1 VHKYVKEKGKS
12 RVMKKFALLMAVL
25 LALLASGYWLISTT
39 LLDSGTIPTSG
50 SFEATVAASPTPTE
64 SGATVER
71 GVTPTPGSFE
81 ATATASPTPTR
92 SRAFARATRSADS
105 PEETASSAPAES
117 GAMEGAVRFSRFEF
131 YGDDQQGAWGTVWHV
146 NVDGKAM
153 LHFAEDFYAVNGPAL
168 EVILIESAEPARQE
182 IEEGYKLA
190 DLKAL
195 EGTQEYQIPSD
206 IELDSY
212 RTVAIYGRDLDAVW
226 ATAELPEIFPEP
238 APTPMYTKEELI
250 HMDPAEVGET
260 GLPITPV
267 EKLNR
272 TGRLREIN
280 VEKYRL
286 VVDGAVENPLSLSY
300 EDILAYPEKTDVV
313 LLVCPSVFVDNAQ
326 WSGVPV
332 SLILEEAKPK
342 PGAKEVRF
350 HAGNY
355 RSVLTLEEAQRE
367 GTYLA
372 HHVNGQGLP
381 EEHGFPLRLVAEGE
395 YGSRWVKWLDRI
407 EVLE

>member
-1 VHKYVKEKGKS
+1 
-12 RVMKKFALLMAVL
+12 
-25 LALLASGYWLISTT
+25 
-39 LLDSGTIPTSG
+39 
-50 SFEATVAASPTPTE
+50 
-64 SGATVER
+64 
-71 GVTPTPGSFE
+71 
-81 ATATASPTPTR
+81 
-92 SRAFARATRSADS
+92 
-105 PEETASSAPAES
+105 
-117 GAMEGAVRFSRFEF
+117 MEGTVRFSRFEF

-146 NVDGKAM
+146 NVDGKAV
-153 LHFAEDFYAVNGPAL
+153 LRFAEDFHVVNGSAL
-168 EVILIESAEPARQE
+168 EVILIESAELARQE
-182 IEEGYKLA
+182 IAEGYKLA

-226 ATAELPEIFPEP
+226 ATAELPEIFPDP

-250 HMDPAEVGET
+250 HMDPADVGET

-267 EKLNR
+267 EKLDR
-272 TGRLREIN
+272 TGRPREIN

-300 EDILAYPEKTDVV
+300 VDILAYPEKTDVV
-313 LLVCPSVFVDNAQ
+313 LLVCPGFFVDNAQ

-350 HAGNY
+350 HAGGY

-372 HHVNGQGLP
+372 HHVNGQVLP
-381 EEHGFPLRLVAEGE
+381 DEHGFPLRLVAEGE

>member
-1 VHKYVKEKGKS
+1 
-12 RVMKKFALLMAVL
+12 MKKFVL
-25 LALLASGYWLISTT
+25 LVAVVLTLLASGYWLSST
-39 LLDSGTIPTSG
+39 LLDSGAIPTPG
-50 SFEATVAASPTPTE
+50 SPEATAAASPTPAG

-81 ATATASPTPTR
+81 ATAAASPTPAG
-92 SRAFARATRSADS
+92 SGAMARATRSADS
-105 PEETASSAPAES
+105 PEETASPAPAES
-117 GAMEGAVRFSRFEF
+117 GAMEGVMRFSRFEF

-146 NVDGKAM
+146 NVDGKAV
-153 LHFAEDFYAVNGPAL
+153 LRFAEDFHAVNGPAL
-168 EVILIESAEPARQE
+168 EVILIKNPEPARQE
-182 IEEGYKLA
+182 IAEGYKLA
-190 DLKAL
+190 DLKAQV
-195 EGTQEYQIPSD
+195 GTQKYQIPSD

-226 ATAELPEIFPEP
+226 ATAELPEIFPDP
-238 APTPMYTKEELI
+238 ALTPTYTREELI
-250 HMDPAEVGET
+250 HIDPAEVDET

-272 TGRLREIN
+272 TGRPPEIN

-313 LLVCPSVFVDNAQ
+313 LLVCPGFFLDNAQ

-332 SLILEEAKPK
+332 SLILEKAKPK

-350 HAGNY
+350 HAGGY

-372 HHVNGQGLP
+372 HHVNGQVLP

>member
-1 VHKYVKEKGKS
+1 
-12 RVMKKFALLMAVL
+12 MKKFALLIAVV
-25 LALLASGYWLISTT
+25 LALLASGYWLSST
-39 LLDSGTIPTSG
+39 LLDSGTMPTPG

-71 GVTPTPGSFE
+71 GAIPTPGSFE
-81 ATATASPTPTR
+81 ATVAASPTPTE
-92 SRAFARATRSADS
+92 SGAMARATQEANS
-105 PEETASSAPAES
+105 PEETPSPAPAES
-117 GAMEGAVRFSRFEF
+117 GAMEEVVRFSRFEF
-131 YGDDQQGAWGTVWHV
+131 YGDDPQGAWGTVRHV
-146 NVDGKAM
+146 NVDGKAV
-153 LHFAEDFYAVNGPAL
+153 LRFAEDFHTVNGPAL

-182 IEEGYKLA
+182 IAEGYKLA

-212 RTVAIYGRDLDAVW
+212 QTVAIYGRDLDAVW
-226 ATAELPEIFPEP
+226 ATAKLPEIFPEP

-267 EKLNR
+267 EKLDR
-272 TGRLREIN
+272 TGQPREIN
-280 VEKYRL
+280 IEKYRL

-313 LLVCPSVFVDNAQ
+313 LLICPGVFVDNAQ

-332 SLILEEAKPK
+332 SLILEEANPK

-372 HHVNGQGLP
+372 HHVNGQVLP
-381 EEHGFPLRLVAEGE
+381 NEHGFPLRLVAEGE

>member
-1 VHKYVKEKGKS
+1 
-12 RVMKKFALLMAVL
+12 MKKFALLMAVV
-25 LALLASGYWLISTT
+25 LALLASGYWLIST
-39 LLDSGTIPTSG
+39 LLERGAMPNSG
-50 SFEATVAASPTPTE
+50 SFEATIAASPTPTE

-71 GVTPTPGSFE
+71 DVTPTPGSLA
-81 ATATASPTPTR
+81 ATATASPTPTE
-92 SRAFARATRSADS
+92 SRAMARATRSADG
-105 PEETASSAPAES
+105 PEETPSPTPAGS
-117 GAMEGAVRFSRFEF
+117 GAMEGVVRFSRFEF
-131 YGDDQQGAWGTVWHV
+131 YGDDQQGAWGSVWHV
-146 NVDGKAM
+146 DVDGKAV
-153 LHFAEDFYAVNGPAL
+153 LRFTEDFHAVNGPAL
-168 EVILIESAEPARQE
+168 EVILIESTEPARQE
-182 IEEGYKLA
+182 IAEGHKLA

-195 EGTQEYQIPSD
+195 EGTQEYEIPSD

-250 HMDPAEVGET
+250 HMDPAEVSET

-267 EKLNR
+267 EKINR
-272 TGRLREIN
+272 TGQPREIN

-332 SLILEEAKPK
+332 SLILEKAKPK

-350 HAGNY
+350 YAGSY
-355 RSVLTLEEAQRE
+355 RSVLTLEEAQRG

-372 HHVNGQGLP
+372 HHVNGQVLP
-381 EEHGFPLRLVAEGE
+381 EEHGFPLRLVAEGK

>member
-1 VHKYVKEKGKS
+1 
-12 RVMKKFALLMAVL
+12 MKKFALLIAVV
-25 LALLASGYWLISTT
+25 LALLASGYWLSAT
-39 LLDSGTIPTSG
+39 LLDR
-50 SFEATVAASPTPTE
+50 
-64 SGATVER
+64 GAI
-71 GVTPTPGSFE
+71 PTPGSFE
-81 ATATASPTPTR
+81 ATAAASPTPAKSGAMT
-92 SRAFARATRSADS
+92 RATRSADR
-105 PEETASSAPAES
+105 PEETPSPAPAKPE
-117 GAMEGAVRFSRFEF
+117 AMEEVVRFSRFEF
-131 YGDDQQGAWGTVWHV
+131 YSNDQQGAWGTVRHV
-146 NVDGKAM
+146 NVDGKAV
-153 LHFAEDFYAVNGPAL
+153 LRFAEDFHTVNGPAL
-168 EVILIESAEPARQE
+168 EVILTESAEPARQE
-182 IEEGYKLA
+182 IVEGYKLA

-226 ATAELPEIFPEP
+226 ATAELPEIFPDP

-267 EKLNR
+267 EKLDR
-272 TGRLREIN
+272 TGRPQEIN

-313 LLVCPSVFVDNAQ
+313 LLVCPGFFVDNAQ

-332 SLILEEAKPK
+332 SLILEQANPK

-350 HAGNY
+350 HAGGY
-355 RSVLTLEEAQRE
+355 RSVLTLEETQRE

-372 HHVNGQGLP
+372 HHVNGQVLP
-381 EEHGFPLRLVAEGE
+381 DEHGFPIRLVAEGE

-407 EVLE
+407 EVPE

>member
-1 VHKYVKEKGKS
+1 MSGDIADNEKKGKETN
-12 RVMKKFALLMAVL
+12 RVMKKFALLMAVV
-25 LALLASGYWLISTT
+25 LALLAFGYWLSST
-39 LLDSGTIPTSG
+39 LLDSGTMPTPG
-50 SFEATVAASPTPTE
+50 SFEATVAASPTPAE
-64 SGATVER
+64 SGATVKR
-71 GVTPTPGSFE
+71 GAIPTPGSFE
-81 ATATASPTPTR
+81 ATATASPTPT
-92 SRAFARATRSADS
+92 
-105 PEETASSAPAES
+105 ES
-117 GAMEGAVRFSRFEF
+117 GAMEGVVRFSRFEF

-146 NVDGKAM
+146 NVDGKVV
-153 LHFAEDFYAVNGPAL
+153 LRFAEDFRAVNGPAL
-168 EVILIESAEPARQE
+168 EVILTESAEPTRQE
-182 IEEGYKLA
+182 IAEGYKLA

-212 RTVAIYGRDLDAVW
+212 QTVAIYGRDLDAVW

-267 EKLNR
+267 EKINR
-272 TGRLREIN
+272 TGRPAEIDI
-280 VEKYRL
+280 EKYRL

>member
-1 VHKYVKEKGKS
+1 
-12 RVMKKFALLMAVL
+12 MMAVV
-25 LALLASGYWLISTT
+25 LALLASGYWLSSA
-39 LLDSGTIPTSG
+39 LLDNDTMPN
-50 SFEATVAASPTPTE
+50 
-64 SGATVER
+64 
-71 GVTPTPGSFE
+71 PGYSKP
-81 ATATASPTPTR
+81 TATASPTPAE
-92 SRAFARATRSADS
+92 SAAMARATQSADS
-105 PEETASSAPAES
+105 PDETASPTPAES
-117 GAMEGAVRFSRFEF
+117 GAIEEVVRFSRFEF
-131 YGDDQQGAWGTVWHV
+131 YGGDKQGAWGTVWQV
-146 NVDGKAM
+146 NVDGKAV
-153 LHFAEDFYAVNGPAL
+153 LRFAEDFRAVNGSAL

-182 IEEGYKLA
+182 IAEGYKLA

-195 EGTQEYQIPSD
+195 EGMQDYQIPSD

-212 RTVAIYGRDLDAVW
+212 RTVAIYGRDLDTVL

-250 HMDPAEVGET
+250 PIDPAEASET

-267 EKLNR
+267 EDLHR
-272 TGRLREIN
+272 TGRPAEIN
-280 VEKYRL
+280 IEEYRL
-286 VVDGAVENPLSLSY
+286 VVDGAVETPLSLSY

-313 LLVCPSVFVDNAQ
+313 LLVCPGFFVDNAQ

-350 HAGNY
+350 HAGGY
-355 RSVLTLEEAQRE
+355 QSTLTLEEAQRD

-372 HHVNGQGLP
+372 HHVNGQILP